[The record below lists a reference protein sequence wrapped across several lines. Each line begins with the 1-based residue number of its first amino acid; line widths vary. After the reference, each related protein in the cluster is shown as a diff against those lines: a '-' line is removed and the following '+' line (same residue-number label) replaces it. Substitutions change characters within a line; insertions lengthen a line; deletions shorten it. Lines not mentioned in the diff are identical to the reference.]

1 MEWTNDRFLNMATD
15 FTKKMLNT
23 IREGVERVKQENS
36 IVKPLPL
43 QTIVTEED
51 NFLTR
56 SKILMEEAE
65 KKSQKKNLN
74 EDKDFNDDKHDKSF
88 PITKKTPQFGDVRV
102 SQEESI
108 LKTIGE
114 QVKFNDDSLLY
125 YPDADDLVLNG
136 EIPSMNTSFQFRFN
150 DPSSEGIYIWSE
162 GLQLTDSNSRTLGK
176 IRDAFLNWKQ
186 GLVQDGDL
194 MDKLKKV
201 CERNS

>member
-1 MEWTNDRFLNMATD
+1 MATD
-15 FTKKMLNT
+15 FTKQMLKT
-23 IREGVERVKQENS
+23 IREGVERTKVEKAT
-36 IVKPLPL
+36 VKPLPL
-43 QTIVTEED
+43 ETVITEED

-56 SKILMEEAE
+56 AKILMEEAE
-65 KKSQKKNLN
+65 NQKKKLN
-74 EDKDFNDDKHDKSF
+74 EDKEFNDDKHEKSF

-201 CERNS
+201 SERN